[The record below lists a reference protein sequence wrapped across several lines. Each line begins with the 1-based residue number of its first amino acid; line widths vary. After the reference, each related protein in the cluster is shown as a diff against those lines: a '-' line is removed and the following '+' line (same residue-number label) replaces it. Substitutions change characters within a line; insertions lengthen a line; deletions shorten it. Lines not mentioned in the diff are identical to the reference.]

1 MKLLIAE
8 DEKEL
13 ASALAKILKKNNY
26 SVDVAFDGEQALTL
40 FEAEEYD
47 VILLDIMMPKID
59 GINVLKTIRQT
70 NTSIPI
76 IILTAKT
83 EIEDKVL
90 GLDSGA
96 NDYLE
101 KPFDTRELLARIRA
115 VTRTKEEVDNKLSF
129 GNTNLNRKTFEL
141 EVNSKSVKLTN
152 KEFQMIETLFQNK
165 NAVISAGQLMDKI
178 WSNDLDVDNNVVWVY
193 VSYLRKKLVS
203 LESNVE
209 IKATRNIGYYLEI
222 KNDK

>member
-1 MKLLIAE
+1 MRLLIVE

-26 SVDVAFDGEQALTL
+26 SVDVAFDGERALTL
-40 FEAEEYD
+40 FETEEYD
-47 VILLDIMMPKID
+47 VILLDIMMPKVD
-59 GINVLKTIRQT
+59 GIKVLKTIRQT
-70 NTSIPI
+70 NTNIPI

-141 EVNSKSVKLTN
+141 EANPKSVKLTN
-152 KEFQMIETLFQNK
+152 KEFQMIEMLFQNK
-165 NAVISAGQLMDKI
+165 NAVVSAGQFMDKI

-193 VSYLRKKLVS
+193 ISYLRKKLS
-203 LESNVE
+203 FLESNVE
-209 IKATRNIGYYLEI
+209 IKATRSIGYYLEI
-222 KNDK
+222 KNGK

>member
-40 FEAEEYD
+40 FEAKEYD

-152 KEFQMIETLFQNK
+152 KEFQMIEILFQNK